1 MRPGD
6 RAALDALR
14 AEYGAFLRPGRVLLT
29 GHSHQAWP
37 DAVRSAMSQ
46 AFDDA
51 AEHVDDKW
59 ERAVFPL
66 VERVGARVLERLG
79 FDRSDPIAFGRSSH
93 ELAYRLLSCFGPT
106 PRVVTT
112 TGEFH
117 SMRRQLRRL
126 EEAGASVTWVE
137 RDPVESLG
145 ERLVAEL
152 RRGAD
157 LLTFSTTF
165 FEDATILGD
174 AGRVID
180 EATKHGV
187 HVLCDAYHGYGALE
201 LEWPAARELLFV
213 TAGGY
218 KYAQF
223 GEGICFMR
231 APPGSALR
239 PVYTGWFAD
248 FAALADAGARGP
260 VGYASGGERWSGATF
275 DPVAFYRAEAALD
288 VFDRHGLTPSALRA
302 LSVAQTTRIVGALDS
317 GGLAIVSPRDA
328 ARRAG
333 FVAARVAGAGEVVK
347 ALRADGVFVDARGD
361 LLRLGPAPYLTD
373 PELDHGLE
381 RVVARV
387 QDQERGRRNTGGAS
401 G

>member
-1 MRPGD
+1 MRPED
-6 RAALDALR
+6 RVAREALR
-14 AEYGAFLRPGRVLLT
+14 AEYRAFLRPGRVLLT

-37 DAVRSAMSQ
+37 DAVRPAMSQ

-51 AEHVDDKW
+51 AEYVDDKW
-59 ERAVFPL
+59 ERAVFPR
-66 VERVGARVLERLG
+66 VERVGARVLDRLG
-79 FDRSDPIAFGRSSH
+79 FDRADPIAFGRSSH
-93 ELAYRLLSCFGPT
+93 ELGFRLLSCFGPA

-137 RDPVESLG
+137 RDPLDSLA
-145 ERLVAEL
+145 ERLVAEI

-157 LLTFSTTF
+157 LVTFSTTF
-165 FEDATILGD
+165 FEDSAIFGD
-174 AGRVID
+174 AAPVIE
-180 EATKHGV
+180 EATRRGV
-187 HVLCDAYHGYGALE
+187 HVLCDAYHGYGVLE
-201 LEWPAARELLFV
+201 LAWPASRELLFV

-231 APPGSALR
+231 APPESSLR

-248 FAALADAGARGP
+248 FGSLADPGARGP
-260 VGYASGGERWSGATF
+260 VGYGGGGDRWSGATF

-288 VFDRHGLTPSALRA
+288 VLDRHGLTPSALRA
-302 LSVAQTTRIVGALDS
+302 ISVAQTTRIVE
-317 GGLAIVSPRDA
+317 GLAAAGVAIASPREA

-333 FVAARVAGAGEVVK
+333 FVAARVPGAGDVVK
-347 ALRADGVFVDARGD
+347 ALRGDGVFVDSRGD

-373 PELDHGLE
+373 EELDHGLA

-387 QDQERGRRNTGGAS
+387 HGR
-401 G
+401 